1 MIEYLLLL
9 LLLPPSLELFHQAWT
24 AQKLVTRR
32 GEWRDPTY
40 SLPVYPTFGIIQFV
54 VPIIQKQESFE
65 FLIKN
70 SRKRRMSIV
79 RHRGVTDSK
88 TKKQI
93 RPAFSWRDRRGLA
106 RSWALDPYKPIA
118 DYTGACF
125 GRRRGKKGPEA
136 SSYTST
142 AAINQCLPSVGKTM
156 PCCLHN

>member
-9 LLLPPSLELFHQAWT
+9 LLLPPSLELFHQAWA

-106 RSWALDPYKPIA
+106 RSWAARSL
-118 DYTGACF
+118 
-125 GRRRGKKGPEA
+125 
-136 SSYTST
+136 
-142 AAINQCLPSVGKTM
+142 
-156 PCCLHN
+156 

>member
-24 AQKLVTRR
+24 AQKLVTR
-32 GEWRDPTY
+32 EWRDPTY

-70 SRKRRMSIV
+70 SRKRRISIV

-93 RPAFSWRDRRGLA
+93 RPAFSWRDRTGLA
-106 RSWALDPYKPIA
+106 RSWAARSL
-118 DYTGACF
+118 
-125 GRRRGKKGPEA
+125 
-136 SSYTST
+136 
-142 AAINQCLPSVGKTM
+142 
-156 PCCLHN
+156 